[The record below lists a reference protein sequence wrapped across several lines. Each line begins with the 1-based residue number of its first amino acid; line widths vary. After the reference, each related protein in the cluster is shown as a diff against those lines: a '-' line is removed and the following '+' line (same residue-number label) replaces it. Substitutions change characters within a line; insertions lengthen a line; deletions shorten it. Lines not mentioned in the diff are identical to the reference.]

1 MTAGKALE
9 LADQMRPNNDFSGRD
24 EADVA
29 APVRR
34 AAAADGGEPLGLR

>member
-9 LADQMRPNNDFSGRD
+9 LADQMRPNNDFRD
-24 EADVA
+24 EMKQ
-29 APVRR
+29 RR